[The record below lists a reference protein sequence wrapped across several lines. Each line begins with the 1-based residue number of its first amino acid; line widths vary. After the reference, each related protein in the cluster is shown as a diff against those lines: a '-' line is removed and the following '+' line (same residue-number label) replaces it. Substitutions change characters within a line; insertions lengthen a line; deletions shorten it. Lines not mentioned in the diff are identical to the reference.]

1 MVLGARQ
8 ACVQRSVTLLVQCSS
23 CEAKFF
29 SRWFIKAE
37 LAVLQVLQLVRFPT
51 MSQAEL
57 CQVGDHPLVAGDPK
71 VQVRALSH
79 SLMPP
84 CSAYASTW

>member
-1 MVLGARQ
+1 
-8 ACVQRSVTLLVQCSS
+8 
-23 CEAKFF
+23 
-29 SRWFIKAE
+29 
-37 LAVLQVLQLVRFPT
+37 LQVLQLVRFPT